1 MIFDRRQGP
10 YVGHGAI
17 ADLQTFELLLSLFS
31 PKPFT
36 VVGSTVGGLSTHRT
50 QEPLKGEIFA
60 NKPQMSRSN
69 LYEILQ
75 HYVDS
80 LIHKLPESAGFH
92 G

>member
-17 ADLQTFELLLSLFS
+17 ADLQTFELLLFLFF
-31 PKPFT
+31 PKPFNGG
-36 VVGSTVGGLSTHRT
+36 GSTVGGLSTHRT
-50 QEPLKGEIFA
+50 QEPLKLEILA
-60 NKPQMSRSN
+60 NNRQMSTSN

-80 LIHKLPESAGFH
+80 LIDKFAELAGFH